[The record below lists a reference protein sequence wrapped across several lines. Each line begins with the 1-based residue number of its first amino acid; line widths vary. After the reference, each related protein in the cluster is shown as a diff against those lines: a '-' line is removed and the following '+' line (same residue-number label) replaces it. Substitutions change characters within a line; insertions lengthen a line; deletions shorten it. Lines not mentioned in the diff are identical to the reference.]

1 MLVNMIGKHFSS
13 SILCVSEEHKNVCPL
28 IINVNKMYPI
38 KYKGKPILEIVL
50 KMNFVYFVRYYQS

>member
-13 SILCVSEEHKNVCPL
+13 SIPCVSEEHKNVCPL

-38 KYKGKPILEIVL
+38 KYKGKPILQ
-50 KMNFVYFVRYYQS
+50 K